1 MGLINLKPIAP
12 ILARDSSQLT
22 GTQSGPNIQLNLGLI
37 RLPIEKKTLGRSG
50 IHRGRLIGRDSSLVL
65 SISMIDPSTLP
76 STSIRAEKNALSIP
90 VMSFVHFRSVRC
102 YLDF

>member
-22 GTQSGPNIQLNLGLI
+22 GTQSVDASY
-37 RLPIEKKTLGRSG
+37 R
-50 IHRGRLIGRDSSLVL
+50 LVL
-65 SISMIDPSTLP
+65 LRSHTVVPQKESIASMIDPSTLP